1 MTNIPIPRWARIS
14 IALTC
19 AGIGLAS
26 SAVTGRLLV
35 RGLELT
41 EPDASSRAILTASG
55 VLMITVELVAFFLA
69 ALLPE
74 AKLYRLRVM
83 GLALWLFGVV
93 TIFGTRLVLNHNAE
107 AAVSAQAMRA
117 DNLRASIASRLA
129 DADRVRSN
137 GERQNASDNAWTRHL
152 GALAIKQA
160 DAMERDIEPLRDELA
175 DLQGQQHTTL
185 PRVLGP
191 ELALAHSVAMPVL
204 ISSIGLT
211 MFGVAGVML
220 RRQTDG
226 SESTAPV
233 RSVQQQADQTTAP
246 DTVPDAVPSESEAVP
261 ADPVGLA
268 KGDLDVANPAPA
280 APPPP
285 RIITLPTQTLEPA
298 PRHRTALPAGAVP
311 AVPSATS
318 TASTWRAVAS
328 AVIPLT
334 AMSAAPVAMAASVEQ
349 ASTVPA
355 AAPLNVQAVPE
366 TVPAPT
372 ADEVQPDDNRY
383 QRIRVGVLAGT
394 VVPSVRGMRDARVST
409 DIARRYLKQLA
420 AEGVLIKRGQG
431 YALAP
436 RPSENSDLFV

>member
-1 MTNIPIPRWARIS
+1 MTPINLPRWARIS

-19 AGIGLAS
+19 VAIGLAS
-26 SAVTGRLLV
+26 SAVNGWLLV

-41 EPDASSRAILTASG
+41 EPDASSRAILMASG

-69 ALLPE
+69 ALLPAAE
-74 AKLYRLRVM
+74 LRRLRVM

-107 AAVSAQAMRA
+107 AAIAAQAMRA
-117 DNLRASIASRLA
+117 DNLRASIASILA
-129 DADRVRSN
+129 DAARVRAN
-137 GERQNASDNAWTRHL
+137 GERQNASDHAWTRHL

-160 DAMERDIEPLRDELA
+160 DAMERNIEPLRDELA
-175 DLQGQQHTTL
+175 DLQARQQTTL

-220 RRQTDG
+220 RRQPDG
-226 SESTAPV
+226 AESTAPV
-233 RSVQQQADQTTAP
+233 RSVQQQAEQATVP
-246 DTVPDAVPSESEAVP
+246 DTVPEAVP
-261 ADPVGLA
+261 AGPVALAEDGLDA
-268 KGDLDVANPAPA
+268 ATPAPA
-280 APPPP
+280 APPP

-298 PRHRTALPAGAVP
+298 PRHHTALPVGAVP
-311 AVPSATS
+311 AVPPAVSA
-318 TASTWRAVAS
+318 ASAWCAVAS
-328 AVIPLT
+328 AAIPLA
-334 AMSAAPVAMAASVEQ
+334 AMSAAPVAMAAPIEQ
-349 ASTVPA
+349 AATTPA
-355 AAPLNVQAVPE
+355 AEPINVQAVPAI
-366 TVPAPT
+366 VPSPT
-372 ADEVQPDDNRY
+372 AGEVRPDDGRY

-394 VVPSVRGMRDARVST
+394 VVPSVRGMREAHVGT

-436 RPSENSDLFV
+436 RPSENSDLFA